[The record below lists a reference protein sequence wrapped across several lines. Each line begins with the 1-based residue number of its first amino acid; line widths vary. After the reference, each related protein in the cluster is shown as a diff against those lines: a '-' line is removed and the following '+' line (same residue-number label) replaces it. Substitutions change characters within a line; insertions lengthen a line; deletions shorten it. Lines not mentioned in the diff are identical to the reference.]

1 MTYEILKYMMFVKDI
16 AVKDHFDF
24 AVTYV
29 EFKSIYI
36 CSVLKMY
43 LKKLLHFLSSF
54 IVDNL
59 PCDAHDSKKKR
70 GYSVVMSL
78 WATQHLWVE

>member
-1 MTYEILKYMMFVKDI
+1 MMFIKDK

-43 LKKLLHFLSSF
+43 LKKIAALLVVF
-54 IVDNL
+54 
-59 PCDAHDSKKKR
+59 
-70 GYSVVMSL
+70 YS
-78 WATQHLWVE
+78 